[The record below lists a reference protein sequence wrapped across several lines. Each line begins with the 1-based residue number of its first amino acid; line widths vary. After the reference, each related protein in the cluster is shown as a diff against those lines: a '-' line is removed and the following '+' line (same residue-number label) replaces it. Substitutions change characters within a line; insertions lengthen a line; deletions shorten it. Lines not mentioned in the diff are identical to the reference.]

1 MPSCFDTLDVIGLNI
16 SNFVYGT
23 TPQQEMIHQLIDFIL
38 NKTSSHLLVI
48 PHVLWGSQ
56 SDIVVA
62 NKILSKY
69 GNSNRVSIL
78 DSNKYN
84 YCQIRYVIS
93 RCRFFVGARTHSVIS
108 AYSMCVP
115 SLALGYSIKS
125 HGIAKDLGL
134 NSDLVVDCTYN
145 IYPTKVLESFEK
157 LVDKEHL
164 LQNHLRNIMPVYRG
178 KLNNLKE
185 ELNDI

>member
-1 MPSCFDTLDVIGLNI
+1 
-16 SNFVYGT
+16 
-23 TPQQEMIHQLIDFIL
+23 
-38 NKTSSHLLVI
+38 
-48 PHVLWGSQ
+48 
-56 SDIVVA
+56 
-62 NKILSKY
+62 
-69 GNSNRVSIL
+69 
-78 DSNKYN
+78 
-84 YCQIRYVIS
+84 
-93 RCRFFVGARTHSVIS
+93 
-108 AYSMCVP
+108 MCVP